1 MGAIHAARILA
12 AAMSLPAVLD
22 REVRR
27 HVYEATILSGVV
39 PLSAAVAEAVGAGV
53 EQVRASF
60 ERLAEAHVLVLQ
72 RDTREILMA
81 MPFSAVPTSF
91 AVRVGSLSY
100 YANCA
105 WDALGIPAMLRQD
118 ARVVTTC
125 GCCASAME
133 LQIRAGRLEPAP
145 GIVHF
150 TVPARRFW
158 DNIVFT

>member
-1 MGAIHAARILA
+1 
-12 AAMSLPAVLD
+12 MSIPGPLD

-27 HVYEATILSGVV
+27 HVYDVMIARALAPSSEET
-39 PLSAAVAEAVGAGV
+39 AEALGV
-53 EQVRASF
+53 SHPQVRAAF
-60 ERLAEAHVLVLQ
+60 ERLAEAHELVLQ
-72 RDTREILMA
+72 RETREVLMA
-81 MPFSAVPTSF
+81 MPFSAAPTAF
-91 AVRVGSLSY
+91 AVRVGAISY

-105 WDALGIPAMLRQD
+105 WDALGVPAMLKQD

-133 LQIRAGRLEPAP
+133 LDVRAGRLEPAS

-150 TVPARRFW
+150 GVPARRFW

>member
-1 MGAIHAARILA
+1 
-12 AAMSLPAVLD
+12 MSLAGPLD

-27 HVYEATILSGVV
+27 HVYEVTIARGLAPSSEETAGALGV
-39 PLSAAVAEAVGAGV
+39 AHA
-53 EQVRASF
+53 QVRAAF
-60 ERLAEAHVLVLQ
+60 ERLADAHEVVLQ
-72 RDTREILMA
+72 RETRELLML
-81 MPFSAVPTSF
+81 MPFSAVPTPF
-91 AVRVGSLSY
+91 VVRVGALSY

-105 WDALGIPAMLRQD
+105 WDALGIPAMLKQD

-133 LQIRAGRLEPAP
+133 LDVRAGKLEPAS

-150 TVPARRFW
+150 CVPARRFW